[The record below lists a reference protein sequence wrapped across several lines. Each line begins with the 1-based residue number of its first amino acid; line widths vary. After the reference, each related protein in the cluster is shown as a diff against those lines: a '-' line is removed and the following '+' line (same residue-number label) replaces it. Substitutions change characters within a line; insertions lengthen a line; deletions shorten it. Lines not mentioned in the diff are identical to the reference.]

1 MINEQ
6 STLITIPELCEQLM
20 IGRNAAYQLLR
31 SGELKCFRLNRIW
44 KIPQQ
49 SVTEYLQRKSNLIFS
64 SIL

>member
-31 SGELKCFRLNRIW
+31 SGDLKCFRMNRIW

-49 SVTEYLQRKSNLIFS
+49 AVTEYLQRKSNLT
-64 SIL
+64 L

>member
-6 STLITIPELCEQLM
+6 STLITIPELCEQLR

-49 SVTEYLQRKSNLIFS
+49 SVTEYLQRKSNLIF
-64 SIL
+64 

>member
-49 SVTEYLQRKSNLIFS
+49 SVTEYLQRKSNLIF
-64 SIL
+64 